1 MGNANVAR
9 GSLPQIYK
17 KRVKLPIFDASNVHS
32 RASGFVCVPVHQCF
46 RAIYRAKKRNTK
58 KKVLTLAQ
66 KSPQKEEKRGA
77 FRQKL
82 RTCAHRSAFRLRNS
96 PSTASSAPLSPLRS
110 HVCPISPHL
119 HLPVRAVF
127 SLTPHVA
134 TRNAPAVPAR
144 KDVRLELHA
153 PMPEDTPFTDAN
165 SGRTQRMIEKQTRKC
180 HKKRTRA
187 RVRRFEPRK
196 RARKTST
203 AFCGMPK
210 DGREMIEQYHSS
222 TQGHVLTS
230 QAAIS
235 AREETA
241 QNYYLCATYGN
252 YTH

>member
-1 MGNANVAR
+1 MAR
-9 GSLPQIYK
+9 GSLRQIYK

-32 RASGFVCVPVHQCF
+32 RASGFVFVPVHQCF

-153 PMPEDTPFTDAN
+153 PMPEDIPFTDAN

-180 HKKRTRA
+180 HNNKNARTHKAIRTTETAAQTLHGFLRKAEGRA
-187 RVRRFEPRK
+187 RN
-196 RARKTST
+196 
-203 AFCGMPK
+203 
-210 DGREMIEQYHSS
+210 D
-222 TQGHVLTS
+222 
-230 QAAIS
+230 
-235 AREETA
+235 
-241 QNYYLCATYGN
+241 
-252 YTH
+252 